1 MVRDAR
7 PHSPQEA
14 GDDPS
19 HPSQPRKSLGVSMAM
34 DARVVGVAQGRDAE
48 LFEQL
53 LTRFR
58 RLR

>member
-1 MVRDAR
+1 MEVEEHGVRYFLQEGVIYGDTIAWDLDLW
-7 PHSPQEA
+7 SPSGSEA
-14 GDDPS
+14 ED
-19 HPSQPRKSLGVSMAM
+19 R
-34 DARVVGVAQGRDAE
+34 E